1 MIVLS
6 FSFSSR
12 NNRIISASSC
22 RDGERFCVKD
32 VMIESLIVRH
42 AAIARIIRVVMRSD
56 CRRELDLAIVLE
68 RRSTR
73 EFSKLVVKMV
83 ELGMKT

>member
-1 MIVLS
+1 
-6 FSFSSR
+6 
-12 NNRIISASSC
+12 
-22 RDGERFCVKD
+22 
-32 VMIESLIVRH
+32 MIESLIVRH